1 MCFIEAA
8 VDIDMRN
15 IEFSTMT
22 FSKYK
27 ASWFQ
32 HSQVTNDSYWH
43 ALWHTKQ
50 TVTLKMIVLVQIIQL
65 RGVPTLV
72 LMKTHYTC
80 REY

>member
-43 ALWHTKQ
+43 ALWQ
-50 TVTLKMIVLVQIIQL
+50 TNCNIEND
-65 RGVPTLV
+65 
-72 LMKTHYTC
+72 C
-80 REY
+80 FDANNSA